1 MMGSHLVVLSNT
13 EVSKE
18 LLERRSVVY
27 SDRVR
32 KHAGIPLTVTTPIL
46 INTV

>member
-1 MMGSHLVVLSNT
+1 MTDTDILHLNMMGTHMVVLNNT

-32 KHAGIPLTVTTPIL
+32 NYLSASH
-46 INTV
+46 